1 MDRQN
6 GGLMDFSAMIL
17 LIRLVSNIFTWIVI
31 GSVLL
36 SFFLPP
42 YHPVREALDRIV
54 DPFLNPIRRIVPM
67 AGMFDFSPLILLFA
81 IELVSRI
88 LIAILLS
95 LS

>member
-1 MDRQN
+1 
-6 GGLMDFSAMIL
+6 MDFSLLIQ
-17 LIRLVSNIFTWIVI
+17 LIRLISQIFTWIVI
-31 GSVLL
+31 ASALL

-54 DPFLNPIRRIVPM
+54 EPFLNPIRRVVPM
-67 AGMFDFSPLILLFA
+67 AGMLDFSPLILLFA

-95 LS
+95 MS